1 MNKWSDFYQAGLAK
15 ENEFGDLLIEKN
27 GGSYVHASSR
37 DDMWNHI
44 DLFYTKD
51 DKTYSFDVKSM
62 KKSNRKDATPDDQ
75 IHWVELQNVRGNPG
89 WIYGKADFIAFEL
102 INSWLIV
109 NRKIIIEWIDKKVI
123 DKTISKSKDFY
134 TWYQRWGRNDILVK
148 VKTSD
153 LREIANFI
161 LTKN

>member
-1 MNKWSDFYQAGLAK
+1 
-15 ENEFGDLLIEKN
+15 
-27 GGSYVHASSR
+27 
-37 DDMWNHI
+37 
-44 DLFYTKD
+44 
-51 DKTYSFDVKSM
+51 M
-62 KKSNRKDATPDDQ
+62 KKSNRKDAIPDDQ

-89 WIYGKADFIAFEL
+89 WIYGKANFIAFEL
-102 INSWLIV
+102 NNSWLIV
-109 NRKIIIEWIDKKVI
+109 KRQKLIELIDKKVV

-134 TWYQRWGRNDILVK
+134 TYYQRWGRNDIIVK

>member
-1 MNKWSDFYQAGLAK
+1 MNKWSDFYQTGLAK
-15 ENEFGDLLIEKN
+15 ENEFGDLLIKKN

-89 WIYGKADFIAFEL
+89 WIHGKANFIAFEL
-102 INSWLIV
+102 NNSWLIV
-109 NRKIIIEWIDKKVI
+109 KRQKLIELIDKKVI

-134 TWYQRWGRNDILVK
+134 TYYQRWGRNDIIVK
-148 VKTSD
+148 VRTSD

>member
-1 MNKWSDFYQAGLAK
+1 MNKWSDFYQTGLAK
-15 ENEFGDLLIEKN
+15 ENEFGDLLIKKN

-89 WIYGKADFIAFEL
+89 WIHGKANFIAFEL
-102 INSWLIV
+102 NNSWLIV
-109 NRKIIIEWIDKKVI
+109 KRQKLIELIDKKVI

-134 TWYQRWGRNDILVK
+134 TYYQRWGRNDIIVK